1 MMHML
6 ACPQCGGPLIQRNRA
21 LLFLVGMAMI
31 ATPLLAWFIP
41 LLWAPAI
48 IAFLAG
54 AYLVVWATLGQGQ
67 WCRQCK
73 TFRIQ
78 R

>member
-1 MMHML
+1 MS

-21 LLFLVGMAMI
+21 LLLVVGVAMAV
-31 ATPLLAWFIP
+31 TPLLAWFIP
-41 LLWAPAI
+41 LLWVPAL

-54 AYLVVWATLGQGQ
+54 AYLVAWATVGRGQ

-73 TFRIQ
+73 TFRIP

>member
-1 MMHML
+1 MI
-6 ACPQCGGPLIQRNRA
+6 ACPQCGGPMIQRNRA
-21 LLFLVGMAMI
+21 ALFVVGIVMA
-31 ATPLLAWFIP
+31 AAPLLAHFVP
-41 LLWAPAI
+41 LLWVPAV

-54 AYLVVWATLGQGQ
+54 AYLVAWATIGGGQ

-73 TFRIQ
+73 TFRIV

>member
-1 MMHML
+1 MNS
-6 ACPQCGGPLIQRNRA
+6 CPQCGGPMIQRSRA
-21 LLFLVGMAMI
+21 GLLAVGFVMA
-31 ATPLLAWFIP
+31 AAPLLAHFVP
-41 LLWAPAI
+41 LLWVPALI
-48 IAFLAG
+48 SFLAG
-54 AYLVVWATLGQGQ
+54 AYLVAWATIGKGQ